1 MKKILACIT
10 AVALLMSFMPMVFAQ
25 SPVPEVIYD
34 KTENTIKVTVKMPPV
49 TGFLQAGVTV
59 AFDPAVV
66 SIDDLGSYAAGDEYN
81 IGGTPTFVP
90 NFQDAQGVHAG
101 GVKPSGNEVTHAFMG
116 VNPIN
121 KDASVAFAEFLFT
134 IIDTTAAQADFTVM
148 LDFFEDDNAV
158 VEQDNGYVIS
168 TESIVINSQVPS
180 EDPTEDPSEDPSDDP
195 EDPGDTNAELA
206 QEIKAWL
213 ESIGLGSI
221 VANPTLSALIDELAE
236 AMGGF
241 GGLDFEEIIDSIVSG
256 NFEDMPL
263 GGILQGIIDTIRG
276 LFGEGSTNPPST
288 STTNPKDSSEDDTV
302 DSTDEEGGLNGD
314 NSPGDTGIAL
324 ASAICLA
331 AAAAFVIVKKK
342 RD

>member
-49 TGFLQAGVTV
+49 TGFLEAGVTV
-59 AFDPAVV
+59 VFDPAVV
-66 SIDDLGSYAAGDEYN
+66 SIDDKESYAAGEYYN
-81 IGGTPTFVP
+81 IGG
-90 NFQDAQGVHAG
+90 AQQFIPYFYDLSAIVTG
-101 GVKPSGNEVTHAFMG
+101 GVKPSGNAVLHAHVG
-116 VNPIN
+116 TTAIN
-121 KDASVAFAEFLFT
+121 KDAAVEFAVFEFN
-134 IIDTTAAQADFTVM
+134 IIDKTAAKADFTVT
-148 LDFFEDDNAV
+148 LDFFLDGNTSIDEED
-158 VEQDNGYVIS
+158 GYVINTYS
-168 TESIVINSQVPS
+168 VVINAQEPTSGPTTDTTAPTESTTVPGS
-180 EDPTEDPSEDPSDDP
+180 S
-195 EDPGDTNAELA
+195 NAELA

-221 VANPTLSALIDELAE
+221 VANPTLSALIDKLAE